1 MGIAGAINS
10 QLLKYLFGV
19 YFTHPG
25 FFVGT
30 IVAAVVL
37 QFGSEKLEESTL
49 LGEIDNI
56 CLNLQVVTSN
66 LFAHYTHCS
75 QTLSESFI
83 HHDSKRVVQAVNLL
97 LDGQGKDNKAAQQR
111 HFDERDHKFDHLTTV
126 DLMNTSEF
134 NDKNNHDGIL
144 EDWVAVVEKKEGPK
158 SK

>member
-111 HFDERDHKFDHLTTV
+111 HFDERDHKFDNLTTV

-144 EDWVAVVEKKEGPK
+144 EDWVAVVEKKDGAKPK
-158 SK
+158 